1 MIEGLKEFQTKNPEL
16 VLAWNDNETEA
27 KGWLVINSLRGG
39 AAGGGTRMRV
49 GVDVDEVRFLAKT
62 MEIKFAVSGPAI
74 GGAKSGIDFDP
85 TDPRKEDV
93 LRRWYKAILPM
104 LKNCYGTG
112 GDLNVDFGRQV
123 IPLTKE
129 VGLLHPQEGVLQGHF
144 HGNCI
149 EEKAFRLSE
158 GTRKVVQDDRY
169 RPDQHRTYTIADLV
183 SGYSVAESVLHY
195 YRLLGKNPVGK
206 RVIVQGW
213 GVVGSAAGFFLAKAG
228 VNVVGIIDI
237 RGGVINKEG
246 FEISD
251 LLSFMH
257 EKEWSEIPR
266 CAYVPFNEMNE
277 LFWHIPADVFIPA
290 AASGLITQSQV
301 QSMINAGV
309 ELIASGAN
317 IPFADDV
324 NFFGPIFEYAD
335 NNISIIPDFIANIG
349 IARVFAYLMQDDV
362 DVSEEA
368 IFNDVS
374 ETVRRTL
381 SEVLCGN
388 PGRTTQIAKKSIQ
401 NAIKQL
407 I

>member
-1 MIEGLKEFQTKNPEL
+1 MIEGLKEFQTKEPEL
-16 VLAWNDNETEA
+16 VLAWNDGESEA

-39 AAGGGTRMRV
+39 AAGGGTRMRA
-49 GVDVDEVRFLAKT
+49 GVTVDEVRFLAKT

-123 IPLTKE
+123 IPLTE
-129 VGLLHPQEGVLQGHF
+129 ELGLLHPQEGVLQGHF
-144 HGNCI
+144 HGNYK

-158 GTRKVVQDDRY
+158 GTSKVVRDDKYMLDKR
-169 RPDQHRTYTIADLV
+169 RTYTIADLV

-195 YRLLGKNPVGK
+195 YRLLGINPVGK
-206 RVIVQGW
+206 RVVVQGW
-213 GVVGSAAGFFLAKAG
+213 GVVGSAAGIFLAKAG
-228 VNVVGIIDI
+228 VKVVGIIDV
-237 RGGVINKEG
+237 RGGVINEEG
-246 FEISD
+246 FDLPD
-251 LLSFMH
+251 LLNFMH
-257 EKEWSEIPR
+257 EKEWSEIPG
-266 CAYVPFNEMNE
+266 CPFVPFNEMDE
-277 LFWHIPADVFIPA
+277 LVWHIPADVFIPA
-290 AASGLITQSQV
+290 AASGLITKSQV
-301 QSMINAGV
+301 ESMIDAGV
-309 ELIASGAN
+309 ELITSGAN
-317 IPFADDV
+317 IPFADEV

-335 NNISIIPDFIANIG
+335 NNISVIPDFVANLG
-349 IARVFAYLMQDDV
+349 IARVFAYLMQDNA

-374 ETVRRTL
+374 ETVREAL
-381 SEVLCGN
+381 YDILCGN
-388 PGRTTQIAKKSIQ
+388 PGRTIQISKKSIQ
-401 NAIKQL
+401 NAIRQL